1 MAITGRKPKPEGQA
15 VNRMKPTHDW
25 IEVVDQPFEGE
36 SPDLPEDVA
45 WSPATRRWWEVIR
58 HLPHAS
64 LWHPGDWLAAISCA
78 FVVEQHWEDPTAELR
93 LREKNLGMTTNALRD
108 LRIRYVPAADVA
120 EEANVTR
127 IDDYRDL

>member
-1 MAITGRKPKPEGQA
+1 MAVTGRKPKPDGQA

-25 IEVVDQPFEGE
+25 IEVVDLPFEGE
-36 SPDLPEDVA
+36 SPDLPEDVE
-45 WSPATRRWWEVIR
+45 WSVFTLRWWEVIR
-58 HLPHAS
+58 HLPHAA

-93 LREKNLGMTTNALRD
+93 LREKNLGMTTDALRD
-108 LRIRYVPAADVA
+108 LRIRYVPVIDAA